1 MAIKVGELVYD
12 ARVKRFRY
20 PEGTFA
26 TDAAVKFQTEKFVR
40 ARQKELVELAGPLR
54 ERPRDQTLQN
64 KAAGLL
70 RDIHIAQ
77 ASLAAGG
84 PQFLYANDYLIVG
97 RALRSQ
103 YGLSDNAPAPYGL
116 RYLFNDIATGKGSE
130 KRLAQRLTMF
140 GESGKVSFFGVQVN
154 KRLIEGFTHARR
166 HLSPAEN
173 CRECIEYSGYGWV
186 GLQDLI
192 WPTQK
197 CSCKSNCK
205 CTVEYARASD
215 LTAAELAGTEEG

>member
-1 MAIKVGELVYD
+1 MANLRLGDMQYD
-12 ARVKRFRY
+12 PRVKRFRY

-26 TDAAVKFQTEKFVR
+26 TDAAVQFQTNKFIK
-40 ARQKELVELAGPLR
+40 ARQSELKEMASALR
-54 ERPRDQTLQN
+54 ERPRDPTLQT

-103 YGLSDNAPAPYGL
+103 YGLSENAPTPYGL
-116 RYLFNDIATGKGSE
+116 RFLFNEAATGNISE
-130 KRLAQRLTMF
+130 AQLAQRLAMY
-140 GESGKVSFFGVQVN
+140 GESGKVSYYGVQVN
-154 KRLIEGFTHARR
+154 KRMNQGFTHARR

-173 CRECIEYSGYGWV
+173 CRECIDYAGYGWV
-186 GLQDLI
+186 GIQDLI

-215 LTAAELAGTEEG
+215 LTTEDYL